1 MNTSQK
7 TLVESEPFSMGEM
20 AYFQA
25 RLKNRLHQLVLR
37 EFEKSGLSRAELAR
51 RIRKDPPQITRWFNA
66 PGNLRLETLSDLLLG
81 INYVELNDETVSL
94 RRPPRNFDSPDWLEQ
109 KVAEPLNPDRDKLP
123 QPPDVNKQQAD
134 ALDFPRALEVL

>member
-7 TLVESEPFSMGEM
+7 THVESEPFSMGEM

-25 RLKNRLHQLVLR
+25 RLKNRLHQLILR
-37 EFEKSGLSRAELAR
+37 EFEKSGISRAELAR
-51 RIRKDPPQITRWFNA
+51 RIRKSPSRITHWFNA

-94 RRPPRNFDSPDWLEQ
+94 RKPPRNFNSPDWLEQ
-109 KVAEPLNPDRDKLP
+109 KAAEPLNQDRDGLP
-123 QPPDVNKQQAD
+123 QPPDLNKQQAD
-134 ALDFPRALEVL
+134 ALEPPRILETL